1 MKSIPCDP
9 AERRSNAALLTS
21 DEDRFE
27 FAPRCA
33 LSVRASDECSCREFP
48 LAVVSWLA
56 MAIAVVPLPVR
67 GQNAMNRCIDNCYF
81 SCSSYPT
88 GSSSKEACVERCI
101 TYGCKNQTVDGWGAI
116 AFSRQDKISG
126 WAYEQVDRT
135 TAEKLAMRYCVKQ
148 GGSKCQV
155 VTSFYR
161 TCGSVAADRDL
172 IGWGTSATKAAAQ
185 QLALAQCVKSGGK
198 HCAVQAWVCSAPMMA
213 SAVPPGTPAPRS
225 NPPASRNAAWGAIA
239 YSSRDMGAGFS
250 RGKEDR
256 ASAEQ
261 EAMNACTQRGKGCI
275 LQVAFNK
282 ACGALAADGAF
293 TGSGISADQR
303 RAQQRAIGECKK
315 AGGSRCVLH
324 ISFCSL

>member
-1 MKSIPCDP
+1 MKS
-9 AERRSNAALLTS
+9 SWKL
-21 DEDRFE
+21 
-27 FAPRCA
+27 
-33 LSVRASDECSCREFP
+33 P
-48 LAVVSWLA
+48 LAVVASL
-56 MAIAVVPLPVR
+56 AIAIVGVPQPVR
-67 GQNAMNRCIDNCYF
+67 GQNAMNRCIDICYS

-88 GSSSKEACVERCI
+88 GSSAKEACVERCI
-101 TYGCKNQTVDGWGAI
+101 KYGCKNQAADGWGAI

-126 WAYEQVDRT
+126 WAYEQVDKV

-161 TCGSVAADRDL
+161 TCGSLAADGDL
-172 IGWGTSATKAAAQ
+172 IGWGTAATKAAAQ
-185 QLALAQCVKSGGK
+185 QQALAQCFKSGAK
-198 HCAVQAWVCSAPMMA
+198 HCAVQAWVCSAPMA
-213 SAVPPGTPAPRS
+213 SSAAPPGTPAPRP

-256 ASAEQ
+256 ASAER
-261 EAMNACTQRGKGCI
+261 EAMHTCTQRGKGC
-275 LQVAFNK
+275 LLRVAFKK

-293 TGSGISADQR
+293 TGSGISADQPH
-303 RAQQRAIGECKK
+303 AQQKAMEECKK